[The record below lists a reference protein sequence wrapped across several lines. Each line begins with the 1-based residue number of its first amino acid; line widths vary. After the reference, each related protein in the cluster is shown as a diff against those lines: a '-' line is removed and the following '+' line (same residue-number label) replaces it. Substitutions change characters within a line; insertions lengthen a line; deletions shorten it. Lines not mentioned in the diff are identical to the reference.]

1 MGMMKII
8 RAICILLI
16 LLLSHNTLAQVS
28 KRSERI
34 LWEQIRRLFAE
45 DHQKMLKL
53 LGIESLLPGHNWPTF
68 LTLAQRHLNRN

>member
-1 MGMMKII
+1 MGKMKVVRVIY
-8 RAICILLI
+8 ILLI

-45 DHQKMLKL
+45 DHRKMLKL

-68 LTLAQRHLNRN
+68 LTLVQRRLNRN